1 MARIISLNFT
11 INEIFIIINIS
22 NSLIH
27 LTLNNYA
34 EINYLPE
41 EIYLEQNFPNPF
53 NSTTK
58 IRYSIPLTPL
68 SFGEGLGVRLVIYD
82 ILGNEVSTLL
92 NEYKYPGS
100 YELEFNADQFP
111 SGVYYY
117 KLTAGDKTKI
127 RKMIHIK

>member
-1 MARIISLNFT
+1 M
-11 INEIFIIINIS
+11 EE
-22 NSLIH
+22 
-27 LTLNNYA
+27 

-53 NSTTK
+53 NSTT
-58 IRYSIPLTPL
+58 
-68 SFGEGLGVRLVIYD
+68 VISWQSPVSSWQTLKVYD

-92 NEYKYPGS
+92 NDYKYPGS
-100 YELEFNADQFP
+100 YELEFNANQFP

-127 RKMIHIK
+127 RKMIHLK

>member
-1 MARIISLNFT
+1 M
-11 INEIFIIINIS
+11 FIIINIS
-22 NSLIH
+22 KSLIH
-27 LTLNNYA
+27 LTLSNYA

-41 EIYLEQNFPNPF
+41 EICLEQNFPNPF

-58 IRYSIPLTPL
+58 IRYSISLTPL
-68 SFGEGLGVRLVIYD
+68 SFGEGLEVRLVIYD
-82 ILGNEVSTLL
+82 IPGNEVSTLL

-127 RKMIHIK
+127 RKMIHIT